1 MRGTDKTIKN
11 VACREN
17 PPCLPPTATVSQAI
31 ELMCDQ
37 GCHGVLVMDQN
48 QLVGIFTE
56 RDLLYRVA
64 APGLTSASTVLGDV
78 MSRDPVAL
86 SEDATISYAINHM
99 GFHGF
104 SHVPILD
111 HSGTPVALLD
121 IRDVTGHLSGVFDDL
136 ASRPRFDAVASPWVD
151 IGGG

>member
-1 MRGTDKTIKN
+1 MRGTDKTIKT
-11 VACREN
+11 VASPES
-17 PPCLPPTATVSQAI
+17 PPCLPTTATVSEAI
-31 ELMCDQ
+31 ELMSTK
-37 GCHGVLVMDQN
+37 GCHGVLVTDDER
-48 QLVGIFTE
+48 LVGIFTE

-64 APGLTSASTVLGDV
+64 APGLTSKSLALGEV
-78 MSRDPVAL
+78 MSADPVAL

-111 HSGTPVALLD
+111 HSGRPVALLD
-121 IRDVTGHLSGVFDDL
+121 IRDVTNHLSGVFDDL
-136 ASRPRFDAVASPWVD
+136 ASRPRLDAVASPWVD

>member
-56 RDLLYRVA
+56 RDVLFRIVDRGRNPAALALAEVMTPEPETLSVRATGAYVLNKMAVGGFRHVPVVDDEQRPKGVVSVRDVVTFLVDAFPREVLNLPELGA
-64 APGLTSASTVLGDV
+64 AP
-78 MSRDPVAL
+78 
-86 SEDATISYAINHM
+86 
-99 GFHGF
+99 
-104 SHVPILD
+104 SHARE
-111 HSGTPVALLD
+111 GA
-121 IRDVTGHLSGVFDDL
+121 
-136 ASRPRFDAVASPWVD
+136 
-151 IGGG
+151 